1 MSFKSIRLHLQ
12 EYLAMHGITTKM
24 TNCLNPDHDDSTAS
38 MRVYEDHVHCFGCKA
53 HYDIFDVA
61 TILEGLPT
69 RDSGDFIEGN
79 VRVLAQRFGVTLGQ
93 QLISKTAEIYAWIA
107 NKWIT
112 DKTHEDLGA
121 SFKDVPKLQ
130 DFPLRVRLPDSHKIR
145 QALLEKFDISDVNS
159 AWIHS
164 TIFPGEAHDIYP
176 FWSDKGVVVGW
187 NTRQTD
193 PDGSKYIHTPNN
205 QAFCKKEY
213 LYGMHL
219 DPKITEEV
227 WLVEGQKDAI
237 ACWAMGKQGLSIQG
251 STITEEQVTLL
262 VEKGFRKI
270 VLALDNDRAG
280 EEGVKR
286 SLRVFFG
293 RGIQPLVYKWRTKD
307 AWDDLEAGFH
317 IYETSLKTAIDFF
330 VSSSL
335 SEDVDHVM
343 LADEVFQILG
353 TIPSSIKRKPLLE
366 AFAEALGFDKKSFCE
381 DFDLYLETKN
391 SAASQ
396 KASKLIE
403 SLYLK
408 TQKSQTGILESA
420 KAVLEEVQTFF
431 VKKTRAGL
439 TNDFFMDLLG
449 DLESGTGNISEQD
462 IHFRERGLKT
472 LSDMLHEDG
481 TGWTQGFLC
490 YVGGDP
496 HTGKTALL
504 DQITAETLL
513 QDPNS
518 MVIHFS
524 TDDETRLHIPRILS
538 SMVGHPSWKIFHAV
552 IDLEKLDIDAETKRK
567 LSFTKERLLG
577 KMRQWGHEERLVM
590 KDANF
595 SKSFADFSYLVKHLR
610 DKYPERKV
618 VTIVDNIYNCTDFQ
632 GGDEGFGR
640 MISLSNDAKS
650 LAVTERCSVW
660 SAAQNRKNGFEQQI
674 SFSKMK
680 SINDIPEPH
689 AKDLKGASALEFDA
703 SAIIMLANEYIYR
716 GKDYSK
722 CVWVHRHEDQY
733 LPRIKLKVEK
743 NKISGS
749 TGPLYFN
756 LYPKSSYFRPVDSLE
771 AIHEAKERF
780 KQLRSK
786 DEDSHDDW

>member
-1 MSFKSIRLHLQ
+1 MTFKSIKLHLQ
-12 EYLAMHGITTKM
+12 DYLAMQGITTKM
-24 TNCLNPDHDDSTAS
+24 INCLNPNHDDSTAS

-61 TILEGLPT
+61 TILEGLST

-79 VRVLAQRFGVTLGQ
+79 ARVLAQRFGVTLSQ
-93 QLISKTAEIYAWIA
+93 QLVSKTAEIYAWIT

-112 DKTHEDLGA
+112 GKSHEDLGQRFQ
-121 SFKDVPKLQ
+121 SVEKLQ
-130 DFPLRVRLPDSHKIR
+130 DFPLRVRLPDFHEIR
-145 QALLEKFDISDVNS
+145 QALLEKFDINDVNS

-164 TIFPGEAHDIYP
+164 TIFPGKNQDIYP
-176 FWSDKGVVVGW
+176 FWSDRGVVVGW
-187 NTRQTD
+187 NTRQID
-193 PDGSKYIHTPNN
+193 PEGSKYIHTPNN

-213 LYGMHL
+213 LYGLHL
-219 DPKITEEV
+219 DPKVTEEV

-237 ACWAMGKQGLSIQG
+237 ACWALGKQGLSIQG
-251 STITEEQVTLL
+251 STISEEQVSLL
-262 VEKGFRKI
+262 IDKGFRKI
-270 VLALDNDRAG
+270 VLALDNDKAG
-280 EEGVKR
+280 EEGMKR

-293 RGIQPLVYKWRTKD
+293 RGVQPLVYKWRTKD
-307 AWDDLEAGFH
+307 AWDDLEADFQIH
-317 IYETSLKTAIDFF
+317 ETSFKTAIDFF
-330 VSSSL
+330 VNSSL
-335 SEDVDHVM
+335 SEDMDHVM
-343 LADEVFQILG
+343 LADEVFQILSS
-353 TIPSSIKRKPLLE
+353 IASSIKRRPLLE
-366 AFAEALGFDKKSFCE
+366 AFADALGFDKKSFLE
-381 DFDLYLETKN
+381 DFDLFLETKN
-391 SAASQ
+391 SAANQ

-403 SLYLK
+403 ALHLK
-408 TQKSQTGILESA
+408 IQKNPSGVLETA
-420 KAVLEEVQTFF
+420 KATLEEVQTFF

-439 TNDFFMDLLG
+439 NNTFFMDLLG
-449 DLESGTGNISEQD
+449 DLESGAGNISEQD
-462 IHFRERGLKT
+462 IHLREKGLKT

-504 DQITAETLL
+504 DQITAEVLT
-513 QDPNS
+513 QDPSS
-518 MVIHFS
+518 MVVHFS
-524 TDDETRLHIPRILS
+524 TDDETRLHVPRIIS
-538 SMVGHPSWKIFHAV
+538 SMVGHPHWKIFHSV
-552 IDLEKLDIDAETKRK
+552 INLETLDVDGETKRK
-567 LSFTKERLLG
+567 FISMKERLLG
-577 KMRQWGHEERLVM
+577 RMRQWGQEERLVM

-610 DKYPERKV
+610 DKYPERKLV
-618 VTIVDNIYNCTDFQ
+618 AVVDNIYNCSDFQ
-632 GGDEGFGR
+632 GGDEGFGK

-716 GKDYSK
+716 GKDYNK
-722 CVWVHRHEDQY
+722 CVWVHKHEDQF

-756 LYPKSSYFRPVDSLE
+756 LYPKSSYFKPVDPLE

-780 KQLRSK
+780 KHLRSK
-786 DEDSHDDW
+786 DEDSQDDS